1 MQVRQFTFKF
11 YRNNCGDHV
20 AMALNHMKYRGKLN
34 HSDASVM
41 LNFIIRGH
49 YVRWMDIL
57 KLYFPFLLCV
67 GIILAILAL
76 GKVI

>member
-1 MQVRQFTFKF
+1 
-11 YRNNCGDHV
+11 
-20 AMALNHMKYRGKLN
+20 MALNLMNYKGRKN

-41 LNFIIRGH
+41 LNFILKGH
-49 YVRWMDIL
+49 YVRWIHLVKMYL
-57 KLYFPFLLCV
+57 PFLLCV